1 MLRREKL
8 CMWPGNGVGR
18 SRPLLALALALVAAG
33 LLPGHLS
40 AAKKGK
46 PEPPALTREYRH
58 PSGAFAFRTPEGWE
72 IKETGPETTEAW
84 GEEIGFRFVYRP
96 GESGFDSL
104 HVDCMLE
111 RLAPEAEA
119 EPRVRYEYDF
129 VSGPL
134 LDRSAL
140 DSAFSVRYDKAIRG
154 HRDWRQRNLTIVGG
168 GQSLC
173 VISYVPAQ
181 VWKRS
186 LAARGLVGAVTGS
199 LALK

>member
-1 MLRREKL
+1 ML
-8 CMWPGNGVGR
+8 PGNGVGLGR
-18 SRPLLALALALVAAG
+18 SSLSPALALVMVA
-33 LLPGHLS
+33 LLPS
-40 AAKKGK
+40 PSDAAKKVK
-46 PEPPALTREYRH
+46 AEPPALTREYRH

-72 IKETGPETTEAW
+72 IKETGRETTEAW

-96 GESGFDSL
+96 EESGFDSL
-104 HVDCMLE
+104 HVTCMLE
-111 RLAPEAEA
+111 RLAPETES
-119 EPRVRYEYDF
+119 EPQVSYEYDF
-129 VSGPL
+129 VSGSL
-134 LDRSAL
+134 FNRRAL

-173 VISYVPAQ
+173 VIAYVPAQ

-186 LAARGLVGAVTGS
+186 LAARGLVAAVTGS